1 VETIELQCGSC
12 GQMMSISA
20 AHLGSQVQCPHCQA
34 VVQTPAPAGQ
44 LGTSANPTPQF
55 SVPEAGERE
64 SIFGHPEA
72 TDDLFDAAPP
82 RIEMP
87 PLDMPAEAAP
97 PRPAP
102 SRPVSSYEPTVTM
115 EPASVPPSS
124 PYDDRRDAPASPFAP
139 TAGDDIAPIVPRNL
153 PKRSTLAPI
162 LLIFLIPY
170 SICTTLFVAY
180 LLWMNTKYEHPLKML
195 PDPTKEGAPRVRI
208 IHDAALPADMKVG
221 LGQTLRIGAIEIT
234 PHEVKR
240 IASGDLVLVFKARN
254 VSDDQT
260 FTPIADQWLRY
271 SGRSM
276 TEPKPY
282 TFLERQRTEK
292 QRIYGGNLEWI
303 RAGGGKELVD
313 GELNPGEEALV
324 QLTTEDKY
332 RQVVPNMVGASERLL
347 WRIQVRR
354 GLVPFEGKMVS
365 ATAIVGVDFTARE
378 IVNDAS
384 EG

>member
-34 VVQTPAPAGQ
+34 VVQTPGPAGQ

-87 PLDMPAEAAP
+87 PPERSPEA
-97 PRPAP
+97 AP
-102 SRPVSSYEPTVTM
+102 SRPAPVSTYEPTVSM
-115 EPASVPPSS
+115 EPAPVQSS
-124 PYDDRRDAPASPFAP
+124 LRHNDSRAAHASAFEDA
-139 TAGDDIAPIVPRNL
+139 AGDAIAPIVPRNV
-153 PKRSTLAPI
+153 PRRSSLAPI

-170 SICTTLFVAY
+170 SICTTFFIGY
-180 LLWMNTKYEHPLKML
+180 LLWVHNQHEHPLKML

-234 PHEVKR
+234 PQEVKR
-240 IASGDLVLVFKARN
+240 IGTGDLVLVFKARN

-292 QRIYGGNLEWI
+292 QRIYGGSLEWV
-303 RAGGGKELVD
+303 RGAGAGKKLVG
-313 GELNPGEEALV
+313 GELNPGEEAIV
-324 QLTTEDKY
+324 RLTTEDKY
-332 RQVVPNMVGASERLL
+332 RQVVPNMVSASERLL

-365 ATAIVGVDFTARE
+365 ATAIVGVDFTSRE